1 MARFSGA
8 LLVALAAA
16 SCSSPGSLFSVP
28 GREFAVPAARVEAVE
43 VPQLAAPRAVETPR
57 VTDVVAAA
65 PDIEETSVGARTDV
79 PATATAPGSPV
90 TVVAPASAEDVPA
103 ATEETLAPEADPD
116 VLVATAKET
125 LVFARPSFKAP
136 KLGYLRAGAVVHRS
150 ASPAGF
156 DGCRGGFYEVA
167 PEGYVCAGNNASLD
181 AKSELVRAAP
191 RRADRTATM
200 PYEYGAAAGAGAPL
214 YSRIPTAND
223 EHAAEPGLGARRGV
237 APSFDGLTFDDV
249 PWFLAN
255 RGSSISTSGSR
266 FSAGRAVLGN
276 AIAKSAFAFVS
287 LFEAGGRRFGLTADM
302 AVVPL
307 DRLSHVVPS
316 RFHGLP
322 LGDDAAL
329 PVVFVRSQAAALYS
343 GDPLKGLKFERRL
356 EFREALP
363 ITGKRVRAGSLS
375 YLETRSG
382 EFIVDQGLVRVDPP
396 TTLPPWATK
405 ERSWIDV
412 SIDRQALVAYLG
424 PRPVFVTLVSTGVDG
439 KGDPETTHST
449 IQGEFLIHT
458 KHVTIT
464 MDGDEVGDEFDLR
477 DVPYVQYFKE
487 GFAFHAAYWHDGFGT
502 PRSHGCVNL
511 SPLDA
516 RWLFAW
522 TLPSVPV
529 AWHGAM
535 SARGTLVSIHP

>member
-1 MARFSGA
+1 MARLSGA
-8 LLVALAAA
+8 LMGALVVS
-16 SCSSPGSLFSVP
+16 SCSAPGSLFSLD
-28 GREFAVPAARVEAVE
+28 GRDLAVRAARVEV
-43 VPQLAAPRAVETPR
+43 LDDRAPRARTSVEVEKAAPPPAAPPPASR
-57 VTDVVAAA
+57 VTERVVDDAQSAGPTRDVHPSA
-65 PDIEETSVGARTDV
+65 DME
-79 PATATAPGSPV
+79 
-90 TVVAPASAEDVPA
+90 APAQ
-103 ATEETLAPEADPD
+103 ETDPD
-116 VLVATAKET
+116 VLVATAKQT
-125 LVFARPSFKAP
+125 LVYARPSFKAP
-136 KLGYLRAGAVVHRS
+136 KLGYLRSGAVVHRGV
-150 ASPAGF
+150 APVGY
-156 DGCRGGFYEVA
+156 DGCRGGFYEVS

-181 AKSELVRAAP
+181 PKSELARAVP

-200 PYEYGAAAGAGAPL
+200 PYEYGASAGPGAPL
-214 YSRIPTAND
+214 YSRIPTAQD
-223 EHAAEPGLGARRGV
+223 EHAAEPGLGGRRG
-237 APSFDGLTFDDV
+237 AAASFDGVFLDDV
-249 PWFLAN
+249 PWFLNA
-255 RGSSISTSGSR
+255 GGASISTSGSR
-266 FSAGRAVLGN
+266 FPGSRALLGT

-287 LFEAGGRRFGLTADM
+287 LFESGGRRFGLTSDM

-307 DRLSHVVPS
+307 DRLTRVSPS

-322 LGDDAAL
+322 LGEDAAL

-343 GDPLKGLKFERRL
+343 GDPLRGLKFQRRL
-356 EFREALP
+356 EFREAIP
-363 ITGKRVRAGSLS
+363 ITGKRVRESGIA

-382 EFIVDQGLVRVDPP
+382 EFIVEQGLVRVDPP
-396 TTLPPWATK
+396 ASLPPWATA
-405 ERSWIDV
+405 ERTWIDV
-412 SIDRQALVAYLG
+412 SIDRQALVAYQG
-424 PRPVFVTLVSTGVDG
+424 PRPVFVTLVSTGIDG

-487 GFAFHAAYWHDGFGT
+487 GFALHAAYWHDGFGT